1 MLKIF
6 ITQDKKMIDLL
17 NNNSRI
23 RSEAIYKA
31 NKKTVGTGLKN

>member
-6 ITQDKKMIDLL
+6 MTQDKKMIDLL
-17 NNNSRI
+17 NDNSRL
-23 RSEAIYKA
+23 RFEAIYKV